1 MLCSVMNGFMY
12 CRRDKKECRSSAP
25 VIYILGIDSNFF
37 HQHKTPFHGKQ
48 CKTTSKKCVLVGWAF
63 EERAGIR
70 MSAAKRAISG
80 VQKLSL
86 HRRRWKRA
94 LEWRRQAGCLSA
106 ALTTCKKRGRRKHFP
121 YLISVENDYISKQP
135 STGLVNCDS
144 SIKAKTRFPPL
155 RASSCFRMLGAACS
169 IAHYN
174 FY

>member
-1 MLCSVMNGFMY
+1 MPSHRKSSFGICCSTCCEIVGLNIHWLEMLCSVMNGFMY
-12 CRRDKKECRSSAP
+12 CREDKKECRSSAP

-37 HQHKTPFHGKQ
+37 HQHKAPFHGKQ

-106 ALTTCKKRGRRKHFP
+106 ALTTYKEQEESISRILLAWKMIIFP
-121 YLISVENDYISKQP
+121 NS
-135 STGLVNCDS
+135 
-144 SIKAKTRFPPL
+144 L
-155 RASSCFRMLGAACS
+155 RQGWWNA
-169 IAHYN
+169 IHQ
-174 FY
+174 